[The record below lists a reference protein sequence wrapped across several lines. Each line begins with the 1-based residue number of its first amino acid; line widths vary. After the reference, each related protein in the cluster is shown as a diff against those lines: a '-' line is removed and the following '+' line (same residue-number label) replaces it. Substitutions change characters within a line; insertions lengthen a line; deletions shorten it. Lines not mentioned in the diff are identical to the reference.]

1 MLTIVLPAYG
11 REAFTKRFV
20 DHAEKLPFLIELDEC
35 GWTLPR
41 EQYFAA
47 VRDAVHRV
55 NTPYVMLCDNDDLPT
70 YALNYCVMMLDKTP
84 DYVACSGRIEGFRMW
99 PDPLTGPR
107 SAVTGQYAPYD
118 TPADYGQES
127 ANDRVLAGFANSWS
141 YYAVYRTEALQQI
154 RREVCELGLT
164 NLQVHEKFCA
174 MRTLTLGK
182 ACCVPSFT
190 TLYRQHG
197 TGSGA
202 TWTGIDHVEMA
213 KVVVAMQLAG
223 VDPDE
228 LIVRWFDWYAVRDR
242 YFRSPIRKAITKIAQ
257 WLPHRSL
264 CLD

>member
-20 DHAEKLPFLIELDEC
+20 DHADKLPFLIELDE
-35 GWTLPR
+35 GETLPR

-70 YALNYCVMMLDKTP
+70 EELNLCWQYLEGHP
-84 DYVACSGRIEGFRMW
+84 DYVCASGRIEGFRMW
-99 PDPLTGPR
+99 PDPVTGPR
-107 SAVTGQYAPYD
+107 SAVTGQYSPYD
-118 TPADYGQES
+118 TPANYEQES
-127 ANDRVLAGFANSWS
+127 VNDRVLAGFDNSWS
-141 YYAVYRTEALQQI
+141 YYAVYRTKALQTI
-154 RREVCELGLT
+154 RDEVCDLGLI

-174 MRTLTLGK
+174 MRALTLGK
-182 ACCVPSFT
+182 AQCFRYFT

-202 TWTGIDHVEMA
+202 VWGPPSIPEVH
-213 KVVVAMQLAG
+213 KVLDVMFRQG
-223 VDPDE
+223 VNPNFLHDRWDE
-228 LIVRWFDWYAVRDR
+228 WYADRDR
-242 YFRSPIRKAITKIAQ
+242 YFRSPVRKAITKIWQ
-257 WLPHRSL
+257 WLPHPSL